1 MDWQTGDTR
10 PAIAESCTASGARQ
24 TWLLWGDSY
33 AQALSPGLRA
43 IAPAGTAVAQIATSQ
58 CRPSLG
64 ELDAEVAGGRCL
76 RASAFALERIA
87 ALRPAVVVMAQ
98 MDNHLQTD
106 WLALSERLVA
116 LGVERVL
123 LVGPVPR
130 WRPSLPEVV
139 TAHYW
144 DSPVSKVAQGLDPD
158 LAGIDRTLK
167 ARAEGMGSDGDGC
180 VGVLP
185 GSTDRDL
192 LAFDAGHLTPKGS
205 LYVAE
210 EVLRPWLLAR

>member
-1 MDWQTGDTR
+1 M
-10 PAIAESCTASGARQ
+10 IAQ
-24 TWLLWGDSY
+24 
-33 AQALSPGLRA
+33 
-43 IAPAGTAVAQIATSQ
+43 
-58 CRPSLG
+58 
-64 ELDAEVAGGRCL
+64 LDK
-76 RASAFALERIA
+76 
-87 ALRPAVVVMAQ
+87 
-98 MDNHLQTD
+98 HLQTD

-116 LGVERVL
+116 LGVERVF

-167 ARAEGMGSDGDGC
+167 SRAEGMGSLTYVSVIDRLCDGDGC

-205 LYVAE
+205 VYVAE